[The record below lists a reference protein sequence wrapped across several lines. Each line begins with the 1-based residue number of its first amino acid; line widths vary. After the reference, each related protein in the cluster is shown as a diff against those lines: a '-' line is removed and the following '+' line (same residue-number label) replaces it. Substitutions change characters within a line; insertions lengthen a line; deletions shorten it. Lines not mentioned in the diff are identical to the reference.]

1 MRASLHTIYGV
12 RLAARAQ
19 HRLKARTFRC
29 DILLIY
35 ILAVHTLVTDCS
47 QFVYTL
53 AIYWKQNAVTLNG
66 ISRSAENADRSHAS
80 LELGRGAGFRRGWDM
95 KEVMAVVRPER
106 REATLEAMRKAGIN
120 DVLHL
125 RVMGRGRQQGLQYLR
140 RAQGEMEAGMTYLSK
155 RMVSWLVPDEQV
167 AETVRTLIRVNQTGN
182 HGDGKIFVC
191 PVVEAVL
198 GLTVSSNPRDEA

>member
-1 MRASLHTIYGV
+1 
-12 RLAARAQ
+12 
-19 HRLKARTFRC
+19 
-29 DILLIY
+29 
-35 ILAVHTLVTDCS
+35 
-47 QFVYTL
+47 
-53 AIYWKQNAVTLNG
+53 
-66 ISRSAENADRSHAS
+66 
-80 LELGRGAGFRRGWDM
+80 
-95 KEVMAVVRPER
+95 
-106 REATLEAMRKAGIN
+106 MRKAGIN

-191 PVVEAVL
+191 PVDQAQ
-198 GLTVSSNPRDEA
+198 